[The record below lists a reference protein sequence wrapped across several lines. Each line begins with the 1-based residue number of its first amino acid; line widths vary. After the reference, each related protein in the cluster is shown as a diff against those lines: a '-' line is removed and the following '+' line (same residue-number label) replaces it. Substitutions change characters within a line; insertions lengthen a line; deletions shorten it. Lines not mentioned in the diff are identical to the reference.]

1 MRRALAIWEAS
12 LGKTHPDVGISLW
25 GLSNLLRVTNRH
37 KEAEPLMR
45 RMVNIF
51 LSFTRDT
58 GHPHPHLMDGLN
70 NYIELQ
76 IEMGDTQMLALN
88 KIRAIMEPYGMS
100 I

>member
-1 MRRALAIWEAS
+1 
-12 LGKTHPDVGISLW
+12 
-25 GLSNLLRVTNRH
+25 
-37 KEAEPLMR
+37 
-45 RMVNIF
+45 
-51 LSFTRDT
+51 
-58 GHPHPHLMDGLN
+58 MDGLN